1 MPISDDSTNANITTT
16 AEHWRPSNFANL
28 DSEELLRLLRA
39 KITDLEHLQAMEALQ
54 TKVKELE
61 TDHRTLQEKV
71 VKLEEYQKEMLLRM
85 DEFNR
90 QQTMNSPTLSSSFDL
105 VALNESEDKA
115 TDAEQLLPEN
125 SALRAASQLATEPC
139 SKIDQALQ
147 ANGVTEMKYRKLL
160 IDHNVLQAL
169 LIDHKAEIA
178 EMKRRLNP
186 QQNRWDS
193 AARHRD
199 LALTEPDRLIVQH
212 NGRYMGDYSV
222 LAERQIPKENVG
234 IFYYEMTMLR
244 KKGRVHIGLGTTNQ
258 RPLIHI
264 GHDEGSYAYGSG
276 GYFWGHEVA
285 GCDHSDGRPFIR
297 EKAKFEQGDVI
308 GCGIN
313 LATRQ
318 IIYTKNGQR
327 LETAGLF
334 VSSAVEL
341 FPCLTLFYP
350 GDKIEANFGPN
361 FNFKEFGQP
370 LRSTESQQNRWDSVA
385 RHWEL
390 AIIEPD
396 RLIVLHNGGGS
407 PGCRTVFGVEPIP
420 KENVG
425 GIFYYEVKILEKK
438 SHLPLHIGLGDKQMR
453 PFGDCRELW
462 AKLQMQY

>member
-1 MPISDDSTNANITTT
+1 MSIPADSANAQIITT
-16 AEHWRPSNFANL
+16 AEHWGPSTFANL
-28 DSEELLRLLRA
+28 DSSTEELLRLLRA
-39 KITDLEHLQAMEALQ
+39 KIADLEHLQAMEALQ

-85 DEFNR
+85 DELNC
-90 QQTMNSPTLSSSFDL
+90 QQTMNSPTLSASFDL
-105 VALNESEDKA
+105 VALNETEDKA
-115 TDAEQLLPEN
+115 TDGEQLLPEN

-276 GYFWGHEVA
+276 GYFGVT
-285 GCDHSDGRPFIR
+285 R

-361 FNFKEFGQP
+361 FNFK
-370 LRSTESQQNRWDSVA
+370 VA
-385 RHWEL
+385 EL
-390 AIIEPD
+390 
-396 RLIVLHNGGGS
+396 L
-407 PGCRTVFGVEPIP
+407 
-420 KENVG
+420 
-425 GIFYYEVKILEKK
+425 
-438 SHLPLHIGLGDKQMR
+438 
-453 PFGDCRELW
+453 
-462 AKLQMQY
+462 